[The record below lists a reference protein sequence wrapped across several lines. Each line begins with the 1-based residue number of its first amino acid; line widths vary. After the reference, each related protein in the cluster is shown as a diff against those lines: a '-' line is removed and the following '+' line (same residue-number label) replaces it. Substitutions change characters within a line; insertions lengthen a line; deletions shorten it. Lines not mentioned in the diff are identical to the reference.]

1 MSSTIYGIGT
11 NGIVAGSDFRAKKDA
26 TGKWTATQTY
36 TIKRGDYEAVADLFN
51 KGELI
56 SGIYPNVQDFFATLI
71 IEDHE
76 YQEQA
81 GAMDKIVVS
90 FVGFQ
95 AGDEGQSERETV
107 YEYNVDVAEKPIIE
121 HPKFLE
127 IDESY
132 RTPLVMCYDGTAR
145 PKSLTAVTPEIISN
159 FSGESIRELN
169 DPVAQTWF
177 RIIVKNG
184 RRTYLAPVAEYTETK
199 TDLGGLTDAL
209 VSDMG
214 QIDTPPNNPV
224 APSGQIWFL
233 SGANETRS
241 SDNPITFGRKWTV
254 IEDNEDNQVIYGS
267 AV

>member
-90 FVGFQ
+90 FIGFQ
-95 AGDEGQSERETV
+95 EGDEGQSERETV
-107 YEYNVDVAEKPIIE
+107 YEYNVDLADRPVIE
-121 HPKFLE
+121 HPKFKAFYPPNIE
-127 IDESY
+127 
-132 RTPLVMCYDGTAR
+132 TLVMYYEGLARVIGTQESGDPAFFD
-145 PKSLTAVTPEIISN
+145 N
-159 FSGESIRELN
+159 FSSAPLRYESSYDNSLEFFNEVL
-169 DPVAQTWF
+169 AKG
-177 RIIVKNG
+177 VKN
-184 RRTYLAPVAEYTETK
+184 YLDPVAEYTETK
-199 TDLGGLTDAL
+199 TDLGGLSDAL
-209 VSDMG
+209 VEDLAKTSSPPNSPP
-214 QIDTPPNNPV
+214 TPPGKMWFYSGASETKSSNNPV
-224 APSGQIWFL
+224 
-233 SGANETRS
+233 
-241 SDNPITFGRKWTV
+241 TFARKWMTL
-254 IEDNEDNQVIYGS
+254 EDNTTNNILYGE
-267 AV
+267 